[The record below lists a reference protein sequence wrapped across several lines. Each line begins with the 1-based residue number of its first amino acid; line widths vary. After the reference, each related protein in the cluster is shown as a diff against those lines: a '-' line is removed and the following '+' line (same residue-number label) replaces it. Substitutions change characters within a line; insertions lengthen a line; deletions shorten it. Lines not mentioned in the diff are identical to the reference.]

1 MPKAVVCRELGPP
14 ESLRLE
20 TFDAAPLAPGQVR
33 VAIRAAGINFPDI
46 LMAAGEYQLKP
57 PLPFT
62 PGVEA
67 AGDVV
72 EVNAAEGV
80 AVGDRVIVKMR
91 HGAYSD
97 EAVATP
103 SQLVKLPSTFDYAE
117 GATFLAG
124 HGTAYHALIDRGRLQ
139 PGEVL
144 LVHGAGGGVGLAAV
158 EIGKMLGA
166 TVIATAS
173 SDEKL
178 AIAKARGA
186 DHLIRYD
193 REPFRDAVKRITDGQ
208 GADVVFDPVG
218 GEVFENSMRCINWG
232 ARLLVIGFTGGI
244 GLAKTNLLMIKGA
257 SVLGVRAGEAV
268 RRNPALGEV
277 RIKALTE
284 WAEAGK
290 DPPQR
295 LAPVAAGR
303 LRQGDA
309 AVDRPQGDRAR
320 GADDGIVS
328 RHAPRRRGIQYAA
341 AFPFEHKRLWNTGS
355 PAFAGDDV
363 GGVKSPIPQKRN
375 RLFDR
380 YSIPHQPRMRRR
392 DHDVIRHAFEFGVR
406 NRHPSIMRLRQ
417 HCPGHWIDRPISG
430 DDANG
435 IIDRWQHCIVHRAP
449 LGAELLSGRS
459 EKGAVGAK
467 ILQAIGDFA
476 AAVRRAEHDDA
487 AQAFWL
493 ISGNVDPRQ

>member
-1 MPKAVVCRELGPP
+1 MPRAVVCRELGPP
-14 ESLRLE
+14 ENLRLE
-20 TFDAAPLAPGQVR
+20 TFAAVPLAPGQVR
-33 VAIRAAGINFPDI
+33 VAVRAAGINFPDI

-72 EVNAAEGV
+72 EVNAAAGV

-91 HGAYSD
+91 HGAYCD
-97 EAVATP
+97 EAIAAP
-103 SQLVKLPSTFDYAE
+103 PQLVPLPSTFDYAE

-178 AIAKARGA
+178 TIAKARGA
-186 DHLIRYD
+186 DHLVRYD

-257 SVLGVRAGEAV
+257 SALGVRAGEAV
-268 RRNPALGEV
+268 RKNPALGEV

-284 WAEAGK
+284 WAETGK
-290 DPPQR
+290 FRPNISHR
-295 LAPVAAGR
+295 LP
-303 LRQGDA
+303 LED
-309 AVDRPQGDRAR
+309 
-320 GADDGIVS
+320 
-328 RHAPRRRGIQYAA
+328 YAKA
-341 AFPFEHKRLWNTGS
+341 
-355 PAFAGDDV
+355 
-363 GGVKSPIPQKRN
+363 
-375 RLFDR
+375 
-380 YSIPHQPRMRRR
+380 
-392 DHDVIRHAFEFGVR
+392 
-406 NRHPSIMRLRQ
+406 MRLLIER
-417 HCPGHWIDRPISG
+417 
-430 DDANG
+430 
-435 IIDRWQHCIVHRAP
+435 
-449 LGAELLSGRS
+449 
-459 EKGAVGAK
+459 K
-467 ILQAIGDFA
+467 AIGRVA
-476 AAVRRAEHDDA
+476 
-487 AQAFWL
+487 L
-493 ISGNVDPRQ
+493 TMG